1 MRFRRLRKGRS
12 LGKKGAS
19 MIVMLRAFDLVL
31 AAGLIV
37 IMILFWRNAKDD
49 TFMEKSFIA
58 RDVGMLLA
66 AAYASPGELTYC
78 YYEVG
83 NFNFDYN
90 IQNSKIVVEDEVGKA
105 KDEIG
110 RVTYRYAEDAKKPL
124 TPLVE
129 KHLDSQ
135 PIVAFEIT
143 KNDAGVKIVAKR
155 KGDPSD
161 TCQT

>member
-1 MRFRRLRKGRS
+1 MGFGKLRKARNF
-12 LGKKGAS
+12 GKKGAS

-37 IMILFWRNAKDD
+37 IMILFWRNTKDD
-49 TFMEKSFIA
+49 TFMEKTFVA
-58 RDVGMLLA
+58 RDVGMLLT

-83 NFNFDYN
+83 DFNFDYA
-90 IQNSKIVVEDEVGKA
+90 IQNSQIIVEDKIGK
-105 KDEIG
+105 
-110 RVTYRYAEDAKKPL
+110 VTYKYAEDATKPL

-129 KHLDSQ
+129 KHMERH
-135 PIVAFEIT
+135 PIAAFEIT
-143 KNDAGVKIVAKR
+143 KGSSGVRIAAKR
-155 KGDPSD
+155 KGDYSD